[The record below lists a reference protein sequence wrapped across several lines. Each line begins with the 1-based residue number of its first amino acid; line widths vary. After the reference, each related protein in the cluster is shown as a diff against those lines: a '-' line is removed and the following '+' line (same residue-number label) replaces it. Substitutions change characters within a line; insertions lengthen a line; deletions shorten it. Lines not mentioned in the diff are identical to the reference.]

1 MDNVHRK
8 LGNSGNNCA
17 AWLLL
22 CFSVLTQEAAF
33 RHRRST
39 CYLVG
44 AVLHMAREVQQN
56 AWDSGGTSAPVER
69 SCPCPFLESS
79 PCKLKFQ
86 TKD

>member
-8 LGNSGNNCA
+8 LGGNSGNNCA

-22 CFSVLTQEAAF
+22 CFSVLTQEAAS

-44 AVLHMAREVQQN
+44 AVLHMARGGPTEC
-56 AWDSGGTSAPVER
+56 SGQWWNLCTSGK
-69 SCPCPFLESS
+69 
-79 PCKLKFQ
+79 KLSMSIPSEFPL
-86 TKD
+86 